1 MTYVILPDPQTV
13 NLMID
18 IAKLSSMQTLIEMN
32 LIKSDISMREAY
44 RKYGP
49 AIVKRWHEEGLIKF
63 LQDGPNKRIRIDR
76 IQIEAISKASNRG
89 GYLSTEERSQKSEK

>member
-1 MTYVILPDPQTV
+1 MAYVILPDPQMI

-32 LIKSDISMREAY
+32 LLKPDISLREAQ

-49 AIVKRWHEEGLIKF
+49 GVVKRWHEEGLIKY
-63 LQDGPNKRIRIDR
+63 LQDGPNKKIRIDR
-76 IQIEAISKASNRG
+76 LKLDAVAKASNRG
-89 GYLSTEERSQKSEK
+89 L